1 MTTTMLRQTDEAV
14 LLEKGT
20 KILFK
25 ELGYVNALRF
35 LSIPRDVREESVQR
49 HRNWQEGLNKD
60 TFFDDVFSGSQ
71 EKI

>member
-1 MTTTMLRQTDEAV
+1 MTTEMLKQTDETI

-20 KILFK
+20 KVLFK

-49 HRNWQEGLNKD
+49 HRKWQEGLHKD
-60 TFFDDVFSGSQ
+60 AFLDDVFG
-71 EKI
+71 K

>member
-1 MTTTMLRQTDEAV
+1 MTTEMLKQTDETI

-20 KILFK
+20 KLLFK

-49 HRNWQEGLNKD
+49 HRKWQEGLHKD
-60 TFFDDVFSGSQ
+60 AFFDDVFGNKQ
-71 EKI
+71 DKI

>member
-1 MTTTMLRQTDEAV
+1 MTTTMLKHTDETI

-25 ELGYVNALRF
+25 ELGYTDALRF
-35 LSIPRDVREESVQR
+35 LSIPRDVREESVRR
-49 HRNWQEGLNKD
+49 HRKWQDGLEKD
-60 TFFDDVFSGSQ
+60 TFFDEVFE